1 MVPVRRMNWFP
12 TGSHCELLLSHPSSK
27 LAEAWSSVSLPAGAQ
42 LSNWLYY
49 EGYCK
54 KGDSPPPLANAFVIN

>member
-1 MVPVRRMNWFP
+1 MSGFP
-12 TGSHCELLLSHPSSK
+12 TGSHRELLLSHPSSE
-27 LAEAWSSVSLPAGAQ
+27 LTEAWSSVSLPAGAQ

-54 KGDSPPPLANAFVIN
+54 EDDSPILWANAFVII